1 VPGRLTDA
9 QYAALVTAYAS
20 GVLQT
25 RTADGW
31 TVTYQSRE
39 AMYATIQDE
48 ERLRAAAGPGS
59 SNIGYFSFSRGQY
72 PGPPGPGIY
81 DPWFDYR

>member
-9 QYAALVTAYAS
+9 QYAALVQAYAA

-31 TVTYQSRE
+31 TVTYQTRD
-39 AMYATIQDE
+39 ALYATIQDE
-48 ERLRAAAGPGS
+48 ERLRAAGAAGA
-59 SNIGYFSFSRGQY
+59 SNLSYLSFGRGQY
-72 PGPPGPGIY
+72 PAPGGGVY
-81 DPWFDYR
+81 DPWFERR